1 MKVKQFLV
9 IPATSV
15 FFLGLFAGCASPK
28 HPVAQSPVQLQPQSP
43 PPLTV
48 VVKTNRLVIH
58 ADRPGAE
65 ISRNIYGQFS
75 EHLGHC
81 IYGGIWVG
89 EDSSIPNTRGI
100 RNDVVA
106 ALKKIQVPVVRWPG
120 GCFADEYHWM
130 DGIGTP
136 TNRPSMINTTWGG
149 VTENNHFGTHEFMD
163 FCDQIGA
170 APYICGNLGSG
181 TVEEM
186 MEWVEYMTS
195 DADSPMANLRRQNGR
210 ERPWKVPYFA
220 VGNES
225 WGCGGNM
232 TAEFYADNFSRY
244 NTFVKDY
251 PGNHIYRVASGG
263 LESDYHWTEV
273 LMKQN
278 ADGLKHGG
286 QAMNGYS
293 LHYYTLPTSDWS
305 HKGSAIKFDEAEW
318 FNTLRH
324 ALVMEELVTKHS
336 AIMDKYDPQ
345 KKVGLIVDEWGAWY
359 DVEPGTNPG
368 FLYQQN
374 TLRDALVAGVT
385 LNIFNNHADR
395 VKMANIAQM
404 INVLQAMILTDNEK
418 MTVTPSYWVFEMDTV
433 HHDATL
439 LPSELQSVDYAF
451 GDKTIPAVSA
461 SASRDRA
468 GKIHVTLCNL
478 NPNQPAEVAV
488 DLQGAKAQSISGQV
502 LTAPEM
508 NAHNTFDQPDNVKP
522 AEFNAFKVTNNGFV
536 TTLPAKS
543 VVALEVE

>member
-1 MKVKQFLV
+1 MYVKSFAV
-9 IPATSV
+9 IPV
-15 FFLGLFAGCASPK
+15 IGFICLGLGAGCSSSKPNA
-28 HPVAQSPVQLQPQSP
+28 PVVPAQSPAAAQSQPQTP
-43 PPLTV
+43 PAPA
-48 VVKTNRLVIH
+48 VKTNRLVIH
-58 ADRPGAE
+58 ADQPGAE

-81 IYGGIWVG
+81 IYGGVWVG
-89 EDSSIPNTRGI
+89 EDSPIPNTRGI

-106 ALKKIQVPVVRWPG
+106 ALKKIQVPVLRWPG

-136 TNRPSMINTTWGG
+136 TNRPAMINTTWGG
-149 VTENNHFGTHEFMD
+149 VTEDNHFGTHEFMD

-170 APYICGNLGSG
+170 APYVSGNLGSG

-186 MEWVEYMTS
+186 MQWVEYMTS
-195 DADSPMANLRRQNGR
+195 GADSPLANLRRQNGR
-210 ERPWKVPYFA
+210 EQPWKVPYFA

-232 TAEFYADNFSRY
+232 TPEFYADNFRRY

-251 PGNHIYRVASGG
+251 PGNKIYRIASGA
-263 LESDYHWTEV
+263 SDWDFNWTEV
-273 LMKQN
+273 LMKKVGERM
-278 ADGLKHGG
+278 DGL
-286 QAMNGYS
+286 S
-293 LHYYTLPTSDWS
+293 LHYYTVPSGNWA
-305 HKGSAIKFDEAEW
+305 HKGSATRFGEAEW
-318 FNTLRH
+318 HETLRR
-324 ALVMEELVTKHS
+324 ALDMDAIVTKHS
-336 AIMDKYDPQ
+336 AIMDKYDP
-345 KKVGLIVDEWGAWY
+345 KKRIGLIVDEWGVWY

-439 LPSELQSVDYAF
+439 LPSDLQSEDYIF
-451 GDKTIPAVSA
+451 GGKAVPEVSA
-461 SASRDRA
+461 SASRDQT

-478 NPNQPAEVAV
+478 NPNQSAEVPCE
-488 DLQGAKAQSISGQV
+488 LPGAKVQKISGRI

-508 NAHNTFDQPDNVKP
+508 NAHNTFEQPDNVTP
-522 AEFNAFKVTNNGFV
+522 AEFNAFKVTENGFV

-543 VVALEVE
+543 VVVLEVEPAR

>member
-1 MKVKQFLV
+1 MNLKPFLV
-9 IPATSV
+9 IPVASV
-15 FFLGLFAGCASPK
+15 LFLGLLAGCAGSRP
-28 HPVAQSPVQLQPQSP
+28 PVAQSPKPPVSPEP
-43 PPLTV
+43 PPAI
-48 VVKTNRLVIH
+48 VKTNRLVIH
-58 ADRPGAE
+58 ADQPGAE

-89 EDSSIPNTRGI
+89 EDSPIPNTRGI

-106 ALKKIQVPVVRWPG
+106 ALKKIQVPVLRWPG

-136 TNRPSMINTTWGG
+136 TNRPSMINTHWGG
-149 VTENNHFGTHEFMD
+149 VTENNHFGTHEFLD
-163 FCDQIGA
+163 FCDQIGT
-170 APYICGNLGSG
+170 APYVSGNLGSG
-181 TVEEM
+181 TVQEM

-210 ERPWKVPYFA
+210 EQPWKIPYFA
-220 VGNES
+220 VGNEN
-225 WGCGGNM
+225 WVCGGNM
-232 TAEFYADNFSRY
+232 TPEYYADNFRRY
-244 NTFVKDY
+244 NTFVKNY
-251 PGNHIYRVASGG
+251 GGNKIYRIACGASD
-263 LESDYHWTEV
+263 SNYHWTEV
-273 LMKQN
+273 LMKN
-278 ADGLKHGG
+278 AGRQMDGL
-286 QAMNGYS
+286 S
-293 LHYYTLPTSDWS
+293 LHYYTLPTGNWS
-305 HKGSAIKFDEAEW
+305 HKGSATEFNEADW
-318 FNTLRH
+318 YNTLQR
-324 ALVMEELVTKHS
+324 ALFMDEFVTKHS

-345 KKVGLIVDEWGAWY
+345 KRVGLIVDEWGAWY
-359 DVEPGTNPG
+359 DVEPGSNPG

-439 LPSELQSVDYAF
+439 LPSDLQSVDYSS

-461 SASRDRA
+461 SASRDKA

-478 NPNQPAEVAV
+478 NPNQSADVTCE
-488 DLQGAKAQSISGQV
+488 LQGAKTQKISGRI

-522 AEFNAFKVTNNGFV
+522 TEFNAFKVTDNGFV

-543 VVALEVE
+543 VVVLEID